1 MASRKLVRD
10 FLLTKQPLIRQLIAP
25 QVSIPRR
32 RLRLQTSDSYVGF
45 MGVRQ
50 LSFFDKFKEEVNK
63 NPELDQSVKELKK
76 KAEEFKGVTEN
87 LKVRTKQTTEQL
99 YKHVDDVLREAE
111 ATTKKVSSNL
121 KEKVSAATEEV
132 KESFGM
138 GKQESSEAKAD
149 SSSGVNDGSKSAGG
163 EDGQQKSGP
172 TDASQTLYNK
182 FKSGVAYVSP
192 TLLSAFQKVKDTK
205 LVDIAKKGCDIVKE
219 ELKGTP
225 NKKRRLEYTA
235 PAVDPFANIEKSS
248 RTDIVILPSKQS
260 RWSKK
265 WESIKE
271 KLKRNPVFKRFGGLS
286 EPVVTKTQ
294 ELAED
299 VREMWEVSDNP
310 VVHKIQDIN
319 ESVFGETAAGISV
332 KEIRRRDP
340 SFSLPEFRDEVQEVV
355 RPILNAYYKGDI
367 KFLKKYCIPEI
378 IERCS
383 AEHKAFAS
391 QNIVVDNKILHVS
404 DVDVRETKML
414 GETPV
419 IIVQFQTQEVYCI
432 RDKVGSVAEGG
443 QDTILT
449 VQYGWAM
456 QRMDDEETEGGAPF
470 PIWKLRE
477 MQKSGFQALI

>member
-1 MASRKLVRD
+1 MAYTKLVRV
-10 FLLTKQPLIRQLIAP
+10 FLLTKQPLFRQLLAP
-25 QVSIPRR
+25 QVSIPRT
-32 RLRLQTSDSYVGF
+32 RLRLQTPDCY

-76 KAEEFKGVTEN
+76 KAEEFRGATEN

-99 YKHVDDVLREAE
+99 YKHVDGVWKEAE

-138 GKQESSEAKAD
+138 GKQESSGTNPD
-149 SSSGVNDGSKSAGG
+149 FNSGVNDGSKSANG
-163 EDGQQKSGP
+163 EGQQKSGH
-172 TDASQTLYNK
+172 TDAAQTLYSK
-182 FKSGVAYVSP
+182 FKSGIAYISP
-192 TLLSAFQKVKDTK
+192 NLSSAYQKVKDTK
-205 LVDIAKKGCDIVKE
+205 LVDLAKKGCDIVKE

-225 NKKRRLEYTA
+225 TRKRRLEYTA
-235 PAVDPFANIEKSS
+235 PEVDPFANIERST
-248 RTDIVILPSKQS
+248 RTDIVILPTKQS

-265 WESIKE
+265 WEAIKE
-271 KLKRNPVFKRFGGLS
+271 KLRGNPVFKRVGGLS

-355 RPILNAYYKGDI
+355 RPILNAYYKGDV
-367 KFLKKYCIPEI
+367 KFLKKYCIPEV

-404 DVDVRETKML
+404 DVDVRETKMM

-443 QDTILT
+443 QDMILT

-456 QRMDDEETEGGAPF
+456 QRMDDEEIEGGSPF